1 MNLYSAFIALR
12 LIPLDGASYGEA
24 AEYAM
29 NINTFPL
36 SQADNPS
43 KGDYIDMAGKHLPT
57 LPVYD
62 LSFLKISGPSLP
74 MEKLPSHS
82 VWLKGSEHFSML

>member
-29 NINTFPL
+29 NTNAFPL
-36 SQADNPS
+36 SRTGVQRDTDS
-43 KGDYIDMAGKHLPT
+43 RQGLLLVI
-57 LPVYD
+57 PV
-62 LSFLKISGPSLP
+62 L
-74 MEKLPSHS
+74 
-82 VWLKGSEHFSML
+82 

>member
-29 NINTFPL
+29 NINAFPL
-36 SQADNPS
+36 SRTGVQRDTDSRQGLLLVIPALR
-43 KGDYIDMAGKHLPT
+43 AGRGVL
-57 LPVYD
+57 
-62 LSFLKISGPSLP
+62 
-74 MEKLPSHS
+74 
-82 VWLKGSEHFSML
+82 